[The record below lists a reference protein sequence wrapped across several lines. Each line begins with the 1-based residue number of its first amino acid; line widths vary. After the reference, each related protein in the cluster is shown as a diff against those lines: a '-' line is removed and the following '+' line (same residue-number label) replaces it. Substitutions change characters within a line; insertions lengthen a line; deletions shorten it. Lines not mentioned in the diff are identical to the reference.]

1 VLLLISEEGG
11 KGVFRSEAIKKSREG
26 DVARANIYMPKPAD
40 LTGGRRFQVAD
51 VLNLENLEKTLAQ
64 VVNELRRQY
73 GSGHYPKETDKNGEL
88 RKIKVRVNVPN
99 AMVKSRDS
107 CFINSTNIT
116 RRKQLINNGL
126 SNN

>member
-88 RKIKVRVNVPN
+88 R
-99 AMVKSRDS
+99 MVKSRDS